1 MPRRI
6 AVAAH
11 LSVAE
16 LGALYR
22 AATDPVARSHWQI
35 VWLMAQA
42 RPVAEVV
49 AVTCYSP
56 VWITQL
62 VKRYNAQG
70 PAGLGDQRHHNPGAP
85 PLLAAE
91 QQTALAAAVDHDPA
105 PEGGLWTGRQVAVW
119 MQQATGRP
127 VHAQRGWE
135 YLRRLGFRRKQPRPR
150 HAHAD
155 AAAQAAFGESSPPR

>member
-6 AVAAH
+6 AVATH
-11 LSVAE
+11 LPVVE
-16 LGALYR
+16 LGERYR
-22 AATDPVARSHWQI
+22 AAQDPVARSHWQI
-35 VWLMAQA
+35 VWLMAQG
-42 RPVAEVV
+42 RPVREVV
-49 AVTCYSP
+49 AVTRYSP

-70 PAGLGDQRHHNPGAP
+70 PAGLGDQRHQNPGAP

-91 QQTALAAAVDHDPA
+91 QQTALAAAVEHAPA
-105 PEGGLWTGRQVAVW
+105 PDGGLWTGRQAAVW
-119 MQQATGRP
+119 MQQTTGRP
-127 VHAQRGWE
+127 VHVQRGWE

-155 AAAQAAFGESSPPR
+155 GTAQAAFVESSPPP